1 MDAIVNPESR
11 TVKVRTEVANRS
23 PDLLRPDMF
32 ATGQIVLGKLSG
44 VVTVPKSAV
53 LDDGGLKVVFVKKGA
68 SYQRRVVQTGVEML
82 DRIEIKDGV
91 DAGEQVVVQ
100 GAYELKAAAAKGR

>member
-1 MDAIVNPESR
+1 
-11 TVKVRTEVANRS
+11 
-23 PDLLRPDMF
+23 
-32 ATGQIVLGKLSG
+32 
-44 VVTVPKSAV
+44 
-53 LDDGGLKVVFVKKGA
+53 VKKGGN
-68 SYQRRVVQTGVEML
+68 YQRRVVQTGVETL